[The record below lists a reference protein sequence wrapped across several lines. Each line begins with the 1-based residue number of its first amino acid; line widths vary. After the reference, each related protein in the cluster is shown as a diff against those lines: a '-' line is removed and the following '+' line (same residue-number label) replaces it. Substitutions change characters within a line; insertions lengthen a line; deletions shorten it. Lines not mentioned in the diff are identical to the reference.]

1 MSDEFEAESQSFGG
15 RPKSF
20 IWGTHAIQ
28 GKRVSVGHYEATC
41 RYCNTFWH
49 KGSPQ
54 VLEGHFAND
63 CLKVP
68 IEIKQFFLNR
78 LAAKAEA
85 FADNQRISYKKQKFN
100 ENFEQSQMKITDFH
114 ESSKLSQERYHEIT
128 RACVKAFVICGIPW
142 HVIENPFFIELLKT
156 LRPGYMPPSRD
167 ILSGELFAQETA
179 IANKQIIKE
188 LKNST
193 DLTLCK
199 QKIIFSNNFIIATNF
214 LHFNSMRWMD
224 QCSK

>member
-1 MSDEFEAESQSFGG
+1 MSDEYEAESPREKRFGG

-20 IWGTHAIQ
+20 IWETHAIQ

-49 KGSPQ
+49 KGSSQ
-54 VLEGHFAND
+54 ALEGHFTND

-68 IEIKQFFLNR
+68 LEIKQIFLNR

-85 FADNQRISYKKQKFN
+85 FADNNQQISHKKQKYN

-142 HVIENPFFIELLKT
+142 HVFENPFFIELLKT
-156 LRPGYMPPSRD
+156 LRSGYTPPSRD
-167 ILSGELFAQETA
+167 SLSGELFAQETA
-179 IANKQIIKE
+179 VANQQIIKE

-193 DLTLCK
+193 NLTLCK
-199 QKIIFSNNFIIATNF
+199 Q
-214 LHFNSMRWMD
+214 
-224 QCSK
+224 